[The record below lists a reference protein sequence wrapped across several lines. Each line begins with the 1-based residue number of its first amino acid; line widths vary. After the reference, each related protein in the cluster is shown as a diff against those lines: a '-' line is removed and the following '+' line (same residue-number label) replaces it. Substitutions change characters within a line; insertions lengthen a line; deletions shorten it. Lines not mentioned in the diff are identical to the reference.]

1 MSKQWHCCIIPRITR
16 RHAIVPRRQKRRL
29 SRANSNF
36 VFFFVH
42 DSILREKECRLN
54 GVFFNEIL
62 QTGIRDPTRG
72 KGYDETSRRGGVP
85 VKCFQTRLQYNNN
98 TTYNF
103 I

>member
-1 MSKQWHCCIIPRITR
+1 MALLHYTTHHPAVRYRSATTKKATKPRQLEFR
-16 RHAIVPRRQKRRL
+16 V
-29 SRANSNF
+29 
-36 VFFFVH
+36 FFVH

-85 VKCFQTRLQYNNN
+85 VKCFQTQLQYNNN